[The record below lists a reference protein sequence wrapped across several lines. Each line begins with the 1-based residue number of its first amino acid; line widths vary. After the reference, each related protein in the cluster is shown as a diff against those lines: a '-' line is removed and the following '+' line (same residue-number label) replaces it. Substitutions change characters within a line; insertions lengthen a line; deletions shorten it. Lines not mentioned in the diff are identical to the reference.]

1 MSFGRL
7 WNFFRGYVV
16 IRIEGLSLEKFINY
30 AIARGIYIWDIVR
43 LDYTTLEAKT
53 GLRSYKNLRSVI
65 KKSGCRI
72 RIYEKI
78 GYPFFMHKIKTRRMM
93 LLGAV
98 LSLFLIFAASS
109 FVWDIEI
116 LGRET
121 ISRREIETYL
131 DKMGLRVGAYKHQLD
146 LENIEN
152 GMMVHMD
159 KLAWVGI
166 EMKGTKAIVQI
177 VEKVSPPPIIA
188 LNMPC
193 NIVARKN
200 GVIEKVIA
208 KIGEGKAKKGD
219 IVKEGDTL
227 ISGIIAKEGQ
237 EIRYVHALGE
247 VYAKTYYEETDEMD
261 TVVTRKIRTGN
272 VFKRKIFR
280 LHNNELI
287 LSNKPIPFEN
297 YLLDTRKKSLPSWR
311 NIQLPV
317 EIIFE
322 EYYEVFNEVE
332 VIDKEIVKQA
342 LREKILVKILNKIP
356 EDIPILNQILEY
368 EEENSKIKAKMM
380 IETLEEIGVQRKLW

>member
-53 GLRSYKNLRSVI
+53 GLRSYKKLRSVI

-72 RIYEKI
+72 KIYEKI
-78 GYPFFMHKIKTRRMM
+78 GYPFFMHKIKTRKMM
-93 LLGAV
+93 LLGAI
-98 LSLFLIFAASS
+98 LCLFLIFTASS

-116 LGRET
+116 FGT
-121 ISRREIETYL
+121 SSISRREIETYL
-131 DKMGLRVGAYKHQLD
+131 DRMGLHIGAYKYQLD
-146 LENIEN
+146 LQNIEN
-152 GMMVHMD
+152 EMMIQID
-159 KLAWVGI
+159 QLAWIGI
-166 EMKGTKAIVQI
+166 EMKGTKAIIQI
-177 VEKVSPPPIIA
+177 VEKVSPPPRIPMDIS
-188 LNMPC
+188 C
-193 NIVARKN
+193 NIVAKKN
-200 GVIEKVIA
+200 GVIEKVVA
-208 KIGEGKAKKGD
+208 KNGNENVQKGD
-219 IVKEGDTL
+219 IVKTGHVL

-237 EIRYVHALGE
+237 ETRYVHALGE
-247 VYAKTYYEETDEMD
+247 VYAKTYYEENDEMD
-261 TVVTRKIRTGN
+261 TVVTRKVRTGN

-280 LHNNELI
+280 FQNNELI
-287 LSNKPIPFEN
+287 LSTKAVPYTN
-297 YLLDTRKKSLPSWR
+297 YLMETRKKSLPSWR

-322 EYYEVFNEVE
+322 EYYEVFDEVE

-356 EDIPILNQILEY
+356 EGIPILNHDLQYQEQ
-368 EEENSKIKAKMM
+368 NTKIKVRMI
-380 IETLEEIGVQRKLW
+380 IETLEEIGEQQKLW